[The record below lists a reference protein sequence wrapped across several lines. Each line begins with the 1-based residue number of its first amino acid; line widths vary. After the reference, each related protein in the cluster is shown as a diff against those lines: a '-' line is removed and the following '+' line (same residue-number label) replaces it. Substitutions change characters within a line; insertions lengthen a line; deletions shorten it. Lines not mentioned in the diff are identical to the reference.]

1 MGFNGVFYSLKANLI
16 YCMVMVAS
24 LCPTLGALSLRDSS
38 VIYWVYYD
46 MDYIRMGGKDMTDE
60 YEVTLVVEVT
70 TTVTLA
76 AESEEDAIE
85 AAYDQFI
92 VEVALA
98 NKIETVELIEYT
110 VTKNENKIH

>member
-1 MGFNGVFYSLKANLI
+1 
-16 YCMVMVAS
+16 
-24 LCPTLGALSLRDSS
+24 
-38 VIYWVYYD
+38 
-46 MDYIRMGGKDMTDE
+46 MTAE

-70 TTVTLA
+70 TTVTIP
-76 AESEEDAIE
+76 AESAEEAFDFV
-85 AAYDQFI
+85 YDQFI

>member
-1 MGFNGVFYSLKANLI
+1 
-16 YCMVMVAS
+16 MVMVAS
-24 LCPTLGALSLRDSS
+24 LCPSLGASCLGGIRVS
-38 VIYWVYYD
+38 YWVYYD
-46 MDYIRMGGKDMTDE
+46 MDYSRMGEKDMTDE